1 LPTFTLTGKTLQ
13 ANFPGVRSLSF
24 VMDLCFYMKLFQTMG
39 LSGYLVQIDFVDLR
53 GKIEH
58 WSYLLPGSLRSSF
71 LSLHAF
77 MGHGFDPSGWP
88 SDQLHHR
95 K

>member
-1 LPTFTLTGKTLQ
+1 
-13 ANFPGVRSLSF
+13 
-24 VMDLCFYMKLFQTMG
+24 MKLFQTMG
-39 LSGYLVQIDFVDLR
+39 LRGYLVQIDFVDLR

-58 WSYLLPGSLRSSF
+58 GVIIGVISCREALDLPFYLF
-71 LSLHAF
+71 LHAF
-77 MGHGFDPSGWP
+77 MGHGFEPSGWP